1 MKPSNANVYI
11 TLFYRNIQVNMA
23 ISMKSAL
30 VMAILIIGLV
40 QTVKSACPNYGMV
53 YGNCGSD
60 IESHWNVSWQ
70 ECARLC
76 KNLRGNSRAR
86 GIICG
91 FKCPREINNK
101 LSVIDSTNSFWVID
115 KSYKCFV
122 QF

>member
-1 MKPSNANVYI
+1 MPIFI
-11 TLFYRNIQVNMA
+11 TLFYRNTQVNMA

-70 ECARLC
+70 RCARLC
-76 KNLRGNSRAR
+76 KNLRGCVAWSWAYPQSDRRCWLHNSLCGYRESRRR
-86 GIICG
+86 GEHGISGTWDCQG
-91 FKCPREINNK
+91 
-101 LSVIDSTNSFWVID
+101 
-115 KSYKCFV
+115 
-122 QF
+122 